1 MSKFDELKAN
11 AKACRGL
18 KWEPSGRNAIR
29 TEEGDIV
36 LGMGVDPD
44 DDERMFIAAAN
55 PAAVL
60 DLLAIQAQLVEA
72 LKLFTDFPQDVLTM
86 PADENYTFTV
96 QGRYFSKACVALA
109 AAGAQP

>member
-1 MSKFDELKAN
+1 MSKFDELK
-11 AKACRGL
+11 KAA
-18 KWEPSGRNAIR
+18 EAAIER
-29 TEEGDIV
+29 EDCDRFIER
-36 LGMGVDPD
+36 D
-44 DDERMFIAAAN
+44 DAQS
-55 PAAVL
+55 VL